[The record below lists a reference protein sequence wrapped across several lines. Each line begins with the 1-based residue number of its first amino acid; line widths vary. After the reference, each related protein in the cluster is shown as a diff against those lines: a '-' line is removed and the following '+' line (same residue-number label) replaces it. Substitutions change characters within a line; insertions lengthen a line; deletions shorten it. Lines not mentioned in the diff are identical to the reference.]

1 MGQGGDPQVTLI
13 GRSVGQALAWPGTL
27 SPAVAA
33 KARLCLTDA
42 LRCMFEAHDLATSR
56 QALALVTPLTDGVPI
71 AATGLLA
78 APAEAALAMAVMSA
92 SLLRE
97 DMHAASISHHGIV
110 VWPTLLALSHG
121 AGVPSPS
128 VSGAR
133 LLAAGVV
140 GYEFGARLGAALFDA
155 DLARRLRP
163 TAFSATAGAAM
174 GGAWL
179 LGLSESEAAAA
190 VALAVDASSGL
201 NQWPHSGGDEIF
213 FQAGRAAQA
222 AVQAVVLARAGAHA
236 SPDLLDGPAGLF
248 AAAGKMAPDDLGLFE
263 GEPRILAV
271 YNKALPICNFAQTA
285 AQAALEIAGRPG
297 FSPDAVGELKVFVTE
312 AAKAYPGCDSAGPYQ
327 RPLQAKM
334 SIRFAAAA
342 ALAYGDLAEA
352 HFHHLDDPAVA
363 RLDALCAVEVD
374 PALSAAF
381 PARQG
386 ARVVVLLADGE
397 MLTASRA
404 DVTPAAPDDIRQGLL
419 TVAGKVLDAGA
430 LLQLIDRLEEA
441 PDAAAVLA
449 AAHIHRPHAA
459 SDRQTRRVSR

>member
-1 MGQGGDPQVTLI
+1 MTTGLI

-27 SPAVAA
+27 SPDAAA
-33 KARLCLTDA
+33 KARLCLADA
-42 LRCMFEAHDLATSR
+42 LRCMLEARDLPTSR
-56 QALALVTPLTDGVPI
+56 QALHLIHPSTDGVPI
-71 AATGLLA
+71 AATNVLA
-78 APAEAALAMAVMSA
+78 APAEAAFAMATMSA

-121 AGVPSPS
+121 AG

-179 LGLSESEAAAA
+179 LGLSAQEAAAA

-222 AVQAVVLARAGAHA
+222 AVQAVALARAGAFA

-248 AAAGKMAPDDLGLFE
+248 AAAGRAVPVDLHLFE
-263 GEPRILAV
+263 GQPQIFAV

-285 AQAALEIAGRPG
+285 AQAALEIAARPG
-297 FSPDAVGELKVFVTE
+297 FSPHAVQGLRVFVTE
-312 AAKAYPGCDSAGPYQ
+312 AARAYPGCDRKGPYE

-334 SIRFAAAA
+334 SIRFCVAA
-342 ALAYGDLAEA
+342 ALAHGNLKEER
-352 HFHHLDDPAVA
+352 FHRLDDPAVA
-363 RLDALCAVEVD
+363 RLDALCDVEPD
-374 PALSAAF
+374 SSLTAAF

-386 ARVVVLLADGE
+386 ARVEVRLASGE
-397 MLTASRA
+397 VLTASLA
-404 DVTPAAPDDIRQGLL
+404 DVTPATPDQIGQGLAL
-419 TVAGKVLDAGA
+419 SARDVLGPGA
-430 LLQLIDRLEEA
+430 IALVEAIDRLEHL
-441 PDAAAVLA
+441 PDAAVVLA
-449 AAHIHRPHAA
+449 AANITTSPYAA
-459 SDRQTRRVSR
+459 DLRRA

>member
-1 MGQGGDPQVTLI
+1 VTSGLI
-13 GRSVGQALAWPGTL
+13 GRSVGEALAWPGTL
-27 SPAVAA
+27 SPEVTKKA
-33 KARLCLTDA
+33 KHCLADA
-42 LRCMFEAHDLATSR
+42 LRCMFEARSLPTSR
-56 QALALVTPLTDGVPI
+56 QALGLVHPLTDGVPV

-78 APAEAALAMAVMSA
+78 SPAEAAFAMATMSA

-121 AGVPSPS
+121 RG

-140 GYEFGARLGAALFDA
+140 GYEFGARLGYALFDA

-179 LGLSESEAAAA
+179 LGLSAEEAAAA
-190 VALAVDASSGL
+190 VALAVDSSAGL

-222 AVQAVVLARAGAHA
+222 AVQAVGLARAGAFA

-248 AAAGKMAPDDLGLFE
+248 AAAGKRAPGDLGLFAAQ
-263 GEPRILAV
+263 PAILRV

-297 FSPDAVGELKVFVTE
+297 FSAGAVEGLKVFVTE
-312 AAKAYPGCDSAGPYQ
+312 AALAYPGCDRQGPCE

-334 SIRFAAAA
+334 SIRFSVAA
-342 ALAYGDLAEA
+342 ALAHGDLTEA
-352 HFHHLDDPAVA
+352 RFHDLDDPEVA
-363 RLDALCAVEVD
+363 RLSAVCALEAD
-374 PALSAAF
+374 PVLTQAF
-381 PARQG
+381 PAQQG
-386 ARVVVLLADGE
+386 ARVEARLASGEVLISALP
-397 MLTASRA
+397 
-404 DVTPAAPDDIRQGLL
+404 DVTPATPEEIRHGLL
-419 TVAGKVLDAGA
+419 ASAGEA
-430 LLQLIDRLEEA
+430 LGSERAEALVNLIDRPSGA
-441 PDAAAVLA
+441 PDAAALLA
-449 AAHIHRPHAA
+449 VVNTHRSPLATA
-459 SDRQTRRVSR
+459 PRRA